1 MEAHLLLF
9 WLLFP
14 LSFLFTACLSLSRC
28 ASRGTAGAKT
38 VTEDH
43 LKATATPED
52 RLKEMVKTALLG
64 DQDLTEPGGAEERL
78 LGLRGLGESERK
90 KTRALSKEEH
100 SPSSPQFKG
109 RKPGDRSPGRDRT
122 GSGAEQLHQDEDGR

>member
-1 MEAHLLLF
+1 MRSAGSIGLNLHLNRALGLA
-9 WLLFP
+9 L
-14 LSFLFTACLSLSRC
+14 
-28 ASRGTAGAKT
+28 TAGAKT

-122 GSGAEQLHQDEDGR
+122 GSGAEQLHQDEDGRRVAR